1 MVFMQG
7 ITPIEPME
15 RMSFENAGAAVDQS
29 QGKQFSSI
37 LQQAVQELEQ
47 AQSNSNA
54 DTMMLVNGE
63 VDDIAQVQINSMKT
77 STLLQTTVQLT
88 SRMVNTYKEIMQM
101 QVWAAVA

>member
-29 QGKQFSSI
+29 QGEQFSSI

-101 QVWAAVA
+101 QV

>member
-15 RMSFENAGAAVDQS
+15 RMSFENASAAVDQS

-101 QVWAAVA
+101 QV

>member
-15 RMSFENAGAAVDQS
+15 RMSFEHAGAAVDQS

-101 QVWAAVA
+101 QV